1 MSNSGGTSRIGDSG
15 ADPGRGLGRYP
26 GHDLGVT
33 ELRTERTLLRAWRDN
48 DLAPF
53 AQLNADEEVMRWF
66 PSLLTR
72 EQSDAMVERIRSRL
86 SEAGWGLWALE
97 VPGVSPF
104 CGFVGLSRVP
114 FETSF
119 TPAVEIGWR
128 LDRPWWGRGYAS
140 EAARACLRYAFG
152 SLGLAEIVSFT
163 TTKNVRS
170 RAVMERLGMRHDAE
184 HDFDHPGIPESSPV
198 RPHVL
203 YRLTRAEYV
212 DQSPFEGGT

>member
-1 MSNSGGTSRIGDSG
+1 VSNSDDTSPIGEPVG
-15 ADPGRGLGRYP
+15 PVGEPGREP
-26 GHDLGVT
+26 GIT
-33 ELRTERTLLRAWRDN
+33 ELRTERTFLRAWRDD

-72 EQSDAMVERIRSRL
+72 EQSDAMVGRIRSRL
-86 SEAGWGLWALE
+86 SEEGWGLWALE

-114 FETSF
+114 FETRF

-128 LDRPWWGRGYAS
+128 LDRPWWGHGYAS
-140 EAARACLRYAFG
+140 EAARACLQYAFG
-152 SLGLAEIVSFT
+152 PLGLTEVVSFT

-170 RAVMERLGMRHDAE
+170 RAVMERLGMWHDRE
-184 HDFDHPGIPESSPV
+184 HDFDHPVIPEGSPV

-212 DQSPFEGGT
+212 DQVRARGDPEERS